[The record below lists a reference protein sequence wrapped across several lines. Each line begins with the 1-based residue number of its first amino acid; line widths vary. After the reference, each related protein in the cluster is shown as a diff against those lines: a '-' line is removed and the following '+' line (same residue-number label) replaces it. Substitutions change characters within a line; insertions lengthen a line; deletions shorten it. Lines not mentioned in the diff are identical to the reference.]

1 MSSGA
6 KQERRRLE
14 RSALVTFCPALFH
27 HDGQERRALMRDLT
41 AHGAGFRIEHSE
53 DELTLHPGETLAYI
67 IKTPYGESRCS
78 IRTVWARH
86 IDDHYSWGG
95 EFVELSDDERDPLR
109 ALIDSP
115 F

>member
-1 MSSGA
+1 MGSETR
-6 KQERRRLE
+6 QERRRLE
-14 RSALVTFCPALFH
+14 RATLVTFCPTRFR
-27 HDGQERRALMRDLT
+27 HDGKERRALMRDLT

-53 DELTLHPGETLAYI
+53 DELTLHPGETLDYVV
-67 IKTPYGESRCS
+67 KTPYGESRCRL
-78 IRTVWARH
+78 RTVWARH

-95 EFVELSDDERDPLR
+95 EFEELSDDEKDPLR

>member
-1 MSSGA
+1 MGSEGRG
-6 KQERRRLE
+6 ERRRLE
-14 RSALVTFCPALFH
+14 RTKLVTFCPALFE
-27 HDGQERRALMRDLT
+27 HDGGERRALMLNLT
-41 AHGAGFRIEHSE
+41 SHGAGFRIEHSE
-53 DELTLHPGETLAYI
+53 DELTLHPGEVLAYSI
-67 IKTPYGESRCS
+67 RTPYGEAQCKV
-78 IRTVWARH
+78 RTVWARH